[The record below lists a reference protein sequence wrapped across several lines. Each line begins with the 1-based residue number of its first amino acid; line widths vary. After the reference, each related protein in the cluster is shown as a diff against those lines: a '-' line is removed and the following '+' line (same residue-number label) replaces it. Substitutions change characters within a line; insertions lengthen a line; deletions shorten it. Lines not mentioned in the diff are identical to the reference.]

1 MPTMKTID
9 ADVVVQAITEI
20 AGCKPLFRTQPELQQ
35 YMSAIE
41 RIAAVVGMTVPWG
54 QGAPE

>member
-1 MPTMKTID
+1 MKTID